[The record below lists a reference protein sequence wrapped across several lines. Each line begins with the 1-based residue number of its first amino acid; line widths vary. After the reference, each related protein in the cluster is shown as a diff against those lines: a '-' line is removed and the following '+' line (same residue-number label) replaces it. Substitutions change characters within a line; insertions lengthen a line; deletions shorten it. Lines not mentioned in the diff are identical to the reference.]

1 MDASTVSAEYT
12 NTIDSSTA
20 FVLTETTYGE
30 ALADALE
37 RVKAHLN
44 TKFTTMM
51 AAEKNI
57 PEPESPSSSADE

>member
-12 NTIDSSTA
+12 SNIDTSTA
-20 FVLTETTYGE
+20 FALTESVCGE
-30 ALADALE
+30 SLANVLE
-37 RVKAHLN
+37 RVKGQLN